1 MTDCIICF
9 EPCDKKP
16 NNYTCKNDCFFNDSE
31 CCICDTCLDT
41 WISYDEES
49 AISKCPICAQHKL
62 KDKNKK
68 CEYHCSFNIGCHNI
82 IYPEGVIFYK
92 SERTRQ
98 TCRYILDLFT
108 FILFLEVMGFI
119 LTNIWFWIVKYEQDE
134 FNNEVKRG
142 KWLEP
147 SYYLI
152 TCPFA
157 SLLFLVSLVMCI
169 SIGKCL
175 DNIC

>member
-1 MTDCIICF
+1 
-9 EPCDKKP
+9 
-16 NNYTCKNDCFFNDSE
+16 
-31 CCICDTCLDT
+31 
-41 WISYDEES
+41 
-49 AISKCPICAQHKL
+49 
-62 KDKNKK
+62 
-68 CEYHCSFNIGCHNI
+68 
-82 IYPEGVIFYK
+82 
-92 SERTRQ
+92 
-98 TCRYILDLFT
+98 
-108 FILFLEVMGFI
+108 MGFI

-134 FNNEVKRG
+134 FNSEVKEG

-157 SLLFLVSLVMCI
+157 SLLFLVSLVTCI